1 MLTHASAEAN
11 GFKKRLEA
19 TNGLIEEKLREV
31 ENLNSLAIKESGLVR
46 NVDILQKTMLS
57 MADKTAESVTL
68 EALDSERIS
77 NVTIAQSASLVPKKV
92 FPSGLAFGAIG
103 AVLSALLATVM
114 TFLKEFRLGYQL
126 DRRNRQL
133 RRGGRQQNQRSRRRP
148 VRRRVREH
156 ALAGA
161 TASDDHDDYQP
172 RDNYS
177 DHYRDG
183 YAGSPT
189 AGQRPL
195 HEELQDDVEDMS
207 QSDLAEELSQQRLAT
222 WQRRSEKQVSVFML
236 IGGFTV
242 LIAAYFLMAAFR

>member
-156 ALAGA
+156 SVGG
-161 TASDDHDDYQP
+161 
-172 RDNYS
+172 RD
-177 DHYRDG
+177 RE
-183 YAGSPT
+183 
-189 AGQRPL
+189 R
-195 HEELQDDVEDMS
+195 
-207 QSDLAEELSQQRLAT
+207 
-222 WQRRSEKQVSVFML
+222 
-236 IGGFTV
+236 
-242 LIAAYFLMAAFR
+242 